1 MSAENVVIRL
11 LRHRLLTVSRRQAI
25 VRLTLLGLPALMVVG
40 AVAAWVLRS
49 AAGWTGALWPLWLA
63 AWGVPALLLPGMA
76 GLVFDL
82 CAQIDHQR
90 VRLEDLSFQDE
101 LTRLLNRRH
110 FFDRAARE
118 VSLSS
123 RHGSALS
130 LLLIDIDRLA
140 DINATHGRAAGDRVL
155 KAVAD
160 RCYRPLRRHD
170 LCARYGGEEFAILL
184 PGTPAAGAATVAERL
199 RHLVLE
205 EPVALPSGE
214 SVALSI
220 SIGVAEMPAGGCD
233 LAALM
238 SLADAAMSAAK
249 QAGRNCVVVA
259 DHSVQRGVADDP
271 RVPFATD
278 RRPGPGPAG
287 ADGGVV
293 RSGPRRDRA

>member
-25 VRLTLLGLPALMVVG
+25 VRLTVLGLPVLMVVG
-40 AVAAWVLRS
+40 AVAAWGLR
-49 AAGWTGALWPLWLA
+49 AIAGWTGPLWPLWLA
-63 AWGVPALLLPGMA
+63 SWGVPALLLPSLA

-110 FFDRAARE
+110 FFERATRE

-130 LLLIDIDRLA
+130 LLLIDIDRLS
-140 DINATHGRAAGDRVL
+140 DINATHGHAAGDRVL

-184 PGTPAAGAATVAERL
+184 PGTNAAGAITVAERL

-205 EPVALPSGE
+205 QPVALPSGE

-220 SIGVAEMPAGGCD
+220 SIGVAEMPAGGVT

-238 SLADAAMSAAK
+238 SLADEAMGAAK
-249 QAGRNCVVVA
+249 RAGRNCVVVA
-259 DHSVQRGVADDP
+259 DHSAHEGVADDP
-271 RVPFATD
+271 RLPSAAD
-278 RRPGPGPAG
+278 RRAGPGAAG
-287 ADGGVV
+287 ADDVVV
-293 RSGPRRDRA
+293 RSGPRRDSA